1 VAHSNLRSER
11 ERLEHVNRF
20 LKVAF
25 LSATLYCLPAFAQVD
40 LSGEWGG
47 LFHWDQHER
56 IPGPE
61 LGDYLGL
68 PINHAARMRAE
79 SWVASVQTLP
89 ERQCIPH
96 SADYMWGRAAFAMR
110 IWKEVNLATQEVVAW
125 HMLSSWQNQ
134 HRIVYMDGRP
144 HPSGNAL
151 HTWQGFSTG
160 KWEGNV
166 LTITTTHLKVGY
178 VRRNGVPR
186 SDQATLTEHYTRHG
200 DLLTLVS
207 VVDDPVY
214 LTEPLARTS
223 TWQLDLNQHLDPYP
237 CEVTEEVD
245 RAEGVVP
252 HRPLGPNPDLKEFPA
267 RYHLP
272 EDAARGGAET
282 MYPEYRIKLADLL
295 AKPSVA
301 AKNSP
306 AEEPSRPG
314 RVEQSL
320 GIEVLRVRGNVS
332 LLSGAGANI
341 IVDSGD
347 DGVLVVDTGTIQM
360 TDQMI
365 AAIQKTAGDKTI
377 RDIVNTNLDADHT
390 GGNEKLAALGQTIA
404 GGDVANLTADS
415 KEGAAVLAH
424 QNVLERLSRA
434 DGDRPAAAFKSLP
447 TDTYF
452 GNRKDLFFND
462 EAVILLHP
470 ARAHTDGDT
479 MVFFRRSD
487 VLATGD
493 VFSTTSYPVIDR
505 AHGGSIQGE
514 IDALNQIL
522 RLAVPGPKEEGG
534 TLIVPGHGRLCDEA
548 DVVEYRDMVTII
560 KDRIEEMIG
569 QGTALDQIKAAK
581 PTADYDPRY
590 GGNPGWTADNFVE
603 AVYADLKSKAV
614 R

>member
-1 VAHSNLRSER
+1 M
-11 ERLEHVNRF
+11 NRF
-20 LKVAF
+20 QKIAL
-25 LSATLYCLPAFAQVD
+25 LSATLYCVPALAQVD

-68 PINHAARMRAE
+68 PINNAARMRAE

-96 SADYMWGRAAFAMR
+96 SADYMWGRAGFAMR

-134 HRIVYMDGRP
+134 HRVIYMDGRP
-144 HPSGNAL
+144 HPSPNAL
-151 HTWQGFSTG
+151 HSWQGFSTG

-166 LTITTTHLKVGY
+166 LTIVTTHLKVGY

-186 SDQATLTEHYTRHG
+186 SDQATLTEHYARHG
-200 DLLTLVS
+200 DLLTLIS
-207 VVDDPVY
+207 IVDDPVY
-214 LTEPLARTS
+214 LTEPLVRTS
-223 TWQLDLNQHLDPYP
+223 TWQIDLQQHLDPYP
-237 CEVTEEVD
+237 CEVTEEVE

-272 EDAARGGAET
+272 EDVARGGAGT
-282 MYPEYRIKLADLL
+282 MYPQMQLPKSSATKTL
-295 AKPSVA
+295 PA
-301 AKNSP
+301 A
-306 AEEPSRPG
+306 EPDR
-314 RVEQSL
+314 
-320 GIEVLRVRGNVS
+320 GIEILPVRGNVS
-332 LLSGAGANI
+332 ILTGAGANV
-341 IVDSGD
+341 IVDAGD
-347 DGVLVVDTGTIQM
+347 DGVLLVDTGTAPM
-360 TDQMI
+360 TDQLI
-365 AAIQKTAGDKTI
+365 TATQRFAGNRII
-377 RDIVNTNLDADHT
+377 RDLVNTSLDADHT
-390 GGNEKLAALGQTIA
+390 GGNQRLAALGKTIA

-415 KEGAAVLAH
+415 QEGAAVLAH
-424 QNVLERLSRA
+424 QNVLERMSRP
-434 DGDRPAAAFKSLP
+434 DGARPPRAFKAVP

-452 GNRKDLFFND
+452 GQRKDLFFND
-462 EAVILLHP
+462 EAVVLLHP
-470 ARAHTDGDT
+470 AHAHTDGDT

-493 VFSTTSYPVIDR
+493 VFTTTGYPVIDR

-560 KDRIEEMIG
+560 GDRIEEMIAKG
-569 QGTALDQIKAAK
+569 MTLDQVKSAK

-603 AVYADLKSKAV
+603 AVYTDLKSKNI